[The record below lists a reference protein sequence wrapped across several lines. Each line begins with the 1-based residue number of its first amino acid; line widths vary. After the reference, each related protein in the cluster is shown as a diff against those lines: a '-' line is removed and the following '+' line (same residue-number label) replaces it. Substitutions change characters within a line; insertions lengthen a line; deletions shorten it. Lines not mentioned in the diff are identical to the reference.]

1 MAVVAT
7 EDLLR
12 SQLGPGY
19 ASVSSASA
27 ARHAQMLNE
36 IVARD
41 EVRMDVESLGE
52 DRFRITV
59 CARDTPGVL
68 ATIAGLLTAN
78 RASVESGSVYTVRV
92 EEPVSPSPF
101 RRWLPIG
108 RGRPLK
114 TRTVKRILD
123 VFTVALRAPAPP
135 DYWTAF
141 EKELAALLSLRQ
153 KKNLRAVRDALLDR
167 IRSALSDAGAP
178 AALTPVQVDV
188 DVDSDPERTIVD
200 VRTVDAFGFFFEFT
214 SGLELLQLDVDH
226 ADVRTEGGRI
236 HDRFWVTDLRGA
248 KIVDPGRVQEI
259 RIGTALIQQF
269 SQLLPHAPNPALAF
283 AQFGEFTS
291 ELFSHPNWTE
301 DVAALGEE
309 NVLRTLAEVFGQSE
323 FLWQDFLRIQHEN
336 LFPVVANLPHL
347 DRAVSRS
354 ELSADLGGRIAAAAA
369 VADKVREIN
378 AFKDREMF
386 RIDLRHITGRIDFS
400 QFGDEL
406 SDLAEVVL
414 EASSAL
420 SEEILCKRHGRPRL
434 ADGSAC
440 AWAGCVLGKLG
451 GREMGFASDI
461 EMIFVY
467 AGHGRTDGSESGEA
481 VDNTQYFEE
490 FVADFLRTPKAAR
503 DGIFEIDLRLRPYG
517 RAGNLA
523 CTLDVFRRFFSM
535 EGEAEQYLRLAL
547 VKLRPV
553 IGDEEL
559 GRRIVQARDAFVYS
573 RQPLD
578 WDDVRRLRRMQQE
591 QLVAPGRFSAKHSA
605 GGLVDLEYFVQ
616 ATQIEAGAELA
627 SVRVPSTK
635 LAIDRLRAA
644 GAFADELADRLQNS
658 YRFWRLMIDAL
669 RCVRGN
675 SRDLTIPDEG
685 TAEFAYLARRL
696 RASSPSALASQI
708 DQHVAFCRER
718 LNRRAAPFE
727 PTRR

>member
-1 MAVVAT
+1 MAVAAT

-19 ASVSSASA
+19 ASVSSSTA
-27 ARHAQMLNE
+27 ARHAQMINE
-36 IVARD
+36 IVAKD
-41 EVRMDVESLGE
+41 DLRMDVESLGGN
-52 DRFRITV
+52 RFRITI
-59 CARDTPGVL
+59 CASDTPGAL
-68 ATIAGLLTAN
+68 ATIAGLLTAK
-78 RASVESGSVYTVRV
+78 RASVESGSVFTVRV
-92 EEPVSPSPF
+92 EAPVSPSPF
-101 RRWLPIG
+101 RRWLPLG
-108 RGRPLK
+108 RARALK

-123 VFTVALRAPAPP
+123 VFTVAIRGPVSP
-135 DYWTAF
+135 DYWDAF
-141 EKELAALLSLRQ
+141 ERELAALLALRR
-153 KKNLRAVRDALLDR
+153 KKDPRAVRDALLDR
-167 IRSALSDAGAP
+167 IRGALSDAGAP
-178 AALTPVQVDV
+178 TSLTPVQVDV

-200 VRTVDAFGFFFEFT
+200 VQTVDAFGFFFEFT

-226 ADVRTEGGRI
+226 ADVRTEEGLI

-259 RIGTALIQQF
+259 RFGTALIQQF

-291 ELFSHPNWTE
+291 ELFSHPNWME
-301 DVAALGEE
+301 DVAALGAE
-309 NVLRTLAEVFGQSE
+309 NVLRTLAEVFGQSQ

-336 LFPVVANLPHL
+336 LFPVVANLPLL

-354 ELSADLGGRIAAAAA
+354 DLSAELAGRIKAAAA

-414 EASSAL
+414 EESSAL
-420 SEEILCKRHGRPRL
+420 MEEILQKRYGRPRL
-434 ADGSAC
+434 ADGSTC
-440 AWAGCVLGKLG
+440 AWTGCVLGKLG
-451 GREMGFASDI
+451 GREMGFASDV

-467 AGHGRTDGSESGEA
+467 EGDGRTDGSPR

-523 CTLDVFRRFFSM
+523 STLDAFRRFFSM

-578 WDDVRRLRRMQQE
+578 WEDIRRLRRMQQE

-616 ATQIEAGAELA
+616 ATQIEAGSELA

-635 LAIDRLRAA
+635 QAIDRLREA
-644 GAFADELADRLQNS
+644 GIFSDELAERLQTS

-696 RASSPSALASQI
+696 RASSPSSLASQI

-718 LNRRAAPFE
+718 LDRRGAPIE
-727 PTRR
+727 PIRR